1 MRWIGIAALSLC
13 LACGGMMGIFIP
25 DLPIRLPRQGVR
37 VFHGK
42 VVGGVTRV
50 GGIIEGMDH
59 AAICRHFAA
68 QMQAGGWSVEQRGT
82 APRTVLSGQRGA
94 ERLEVEI
101 TGPMPGGSA
110 DFDVRWTP

>member
-1 MRWIGIAALSLC
+1 MRWIGIAALSMC
-13 LACGGMMGIFIP
+13 LACGGMMGVFIP

-42 VVGGVTRV
+42 EEGGVTRV

-59 AAICRHFAA
+59 EAICRHFTA
-68 QMQAGGWSVEQRGT
+68 QMQAGGWIVGRSGAEPRTILTGQRGT
-82 APRTVLSGQRGA
+82 

-101 TGPMPGGSA
+101 SGPMPGASA